1 MRHPSYVPSK
11 FIGNRPLR
19 RETAS
24 ARDSFATIYRGWKKG
39 KLENSPKIQLKNN
52 VRGTRDWKSF
62 DGIIT
67 SYWILCF
74 FTCTLRT
81 PPRKKRKTYKM
92 DLWRNLVH
100 ISYPSLII
108 FFLYFFFFF
117 FRENSFTNDI
127 FIFILVYILLFC
139 KKESATRCNNINIQL
154 SRFRSVRKLWLVASS
169 IYDILFVELE
179 KEFCL
184 YTKNSLS
191 N

>member
-1 MRHPSYVPSK
+1 MPSK

-117 FRENSFTNDI
+117 FLERIPLRMIFLFLYLFIYYYFVKKKVQQDVIILIYNYLVSDSWGNSGSSLRQSMI
-127 FIFILVYILLFC
+127 FY
-139 KKESATRCNNINIQL
+139 S
-154 SRFRSVRKLWLVASS
+154 
-169 IYDILFVELE
+169 
-179 KEFCL
+179 
-184 YTKNSLS
+184 
-191 N
+191 

>member
-117 FRENSFTNDI
+117 LERIPLRMIFLFLYLFIYYYFVKKKVQQDVIILIYSYLVSDPWGNSGSSLRQSMI
-127 FIFILVYILLFC
+127 FY
-139 KKESATRCNNINIQL
+139 S
-154 SRFRSVRKLWLVASS
+154 
-169 IYDILFVELE
+169 
-179 KEFCL
+179 
-184 YTKNSLS
+184 
-191 N
+191 